1 MAFRLTTKSQR
12 VAAITVAAVIAV
24 LSLASTVRASATPT
38 TPAGT
43 VVKAMSTAT
52 YGSVLVAGSGRLA
65 GYPLYAVSSDAGG
78 KFGCSIKPALGYDV
92 SEGVTTQL
100 PCTGPELDA
109 MCFDDCPIAFWPAL
123 TTTAAP
129 VAGSGVHQDLLG
141 TVRRPGVGDQ
151 VTYAGHPLYLF
162 DGPSHPFVPLG
173 EGSLGTVPPL
183 PPWHGLWDLVSSANG
198 QPAPGVATIE
208 TEALPHDKTVVAA
221 EEYPT
226 SGRTAFTVYS
236 FRGDRSGVTGCSGA
250 CAITWIP
257 VLTTGVPSVAGAV
270 AVKDV
275 GVVRRP
281 DGTTQVTYDGKPLY
295 LYSAEQ
301 VVFGHAGGPP
311 HPVAVGNGN
320 GLRGPGGG
328 VFSVVVQLP
337 Q

>member
-100 PCTGPELDA
+100 P
-109 MCFDDCPIAFWPAL
+109 F
-123 TTTAAP
+123 
-129 VAGSGVHQDLLG
+129 
-141 TVRRPGVGDQ
+141 
-151 VTYAGHPLYLF
+151 TYAGHPLYLF

-236 FRGDRSGVTGCSGA
+236 FSGDRSGVTGCSGA

>member
-1 MAFRLTTKSQR
+1 MAVGLTMTLQR
-12 VAAITVAAVIAV
+12 AAAITVATVLAA
-24 LSLASTVRASATPT
+24 LSLASTVGASAI
-38 TPAGT
+38 PAAQTGT
-43 VVKAMSTAT
+43 VVSALSTSM
-52 YGSVLVAGSGRLA
+52 YGPVLVVGDGRLA

-78 KFGCSIKPALGYDV
+78 KFGCSTKPALGYDF

-100 PCTGPELDA
+100 PCTGPEVDA
-109 MCFDDCPIAFWPAL
+109 MCFDNCPIAFWPAL

-141 TVRRPGVGDQ
+141 TVRRPGIGDQ

-173 EGSLGTVPPL
+173 EGSLGTVSPL
-183 PPWHGLWDLVSSANG
+183 PPWLGLWDLVSSANG

-208 TEALPHDKTVVAA
+208 TETLPHDRTVVAA

-236 FRGDRSGVTGCSGA
+236 FSGDRPGVIGCTGV
-250 CAITWIP
+250 CAVTWIP
-257 VLTTGVPSVAGAV
+257 VLTTGVPSVAGAI
-270 AVKDV
+270 AAKDV

-281 DGTTQVTYDGKPLY
+281 GGATQVTYEGKPLY
-295 LYSAEQ
+295 LYSAERA
-301 VVFGHAGGPP
+301 VFRNVEGPP
-311 HPVAVGNGN
+311 HPVTVGNGN

-328 VFSVVVQLP
+328 VFSVVDP
-337 Q
+337 G